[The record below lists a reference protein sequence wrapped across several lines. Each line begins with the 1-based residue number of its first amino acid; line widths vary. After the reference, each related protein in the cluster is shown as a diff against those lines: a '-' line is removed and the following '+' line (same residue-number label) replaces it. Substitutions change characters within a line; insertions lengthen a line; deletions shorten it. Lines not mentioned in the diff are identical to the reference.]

1 MPKGIEMQN
10 CKVSITT
17 TDGGKE
23 HKILRLGELDVQDGK
38 ITLVYQ
44 EENALVSLKFEKE
57 RVEIVRNG
65 DYTLRLFLEKDGLG
79 KGWLGIAGGEGEI
92 QTNTHKLSYSV
103 NKNGLMALLNY
114 DLIISGEIQEMKLRI
129 SAQTGKTYEN

>member
-1 MPKGIEMQN
+1 MQK

-23 HKILRLGELDVQDGK
+23 SKIIRAGELDARESQAS
-38 ITLVYQ
+38 LVYR
-44 EENALVSLKFEKE
+44 EENALVSIKFEKE

-65 DYTLRLFLEKDGLG
+65 DYTLRLFLEKDGFG

-92 QTNTHKLSYSV
+92 QTNTRKLSYSL
-103 NKNGLMALLNY
+103 NKNGLMALLHY

-129 SAQTGKTYEN
+129 SAQTEKKYEN